1 MSMLCS
7 QCGTAAE
14 RCPRCAGALCAR
26 RLCGQLHEAACDD
39 AVNALAS
46 APTLPTTRTV
56 YAPRT
61 RPRRQRDPE
70 VERLIAHRLVVQIT
84 HHRHTGRAA
93 SLLGRGTDPEA
104 FHVAYRQAGLDPLGA
119 FTLYLA
125 ASRLDSRTA

>member
-7 QCGTAAE
+7 QCGAAAE

-56 YAPRT
+56 YAPRPQ
-61 RPRRQRDPE
+61 PRRQRDPE

-84 HHRHTGRAA
+84 QHRHTGRAA
-93 SLLGRGTDPEA
+93 LLAGELDTA
-104 FHVAYRQAGLDPLGA
+104 FDELWSARQLEPDLDCLGA
-119 FTLYLA
+119 
-125 ASRLDSRTA
+125 TARA